1 MPGASPVWT
10 RPPGNLPGV
19 DIDADMHYA
28 AAPDRAFAVLA
39 NPAFQD
45 EKCVQTGALA
55 HEVSITTPGD
65 RTVIDTR
72 RSMPMDSLPDFAR
85 SFLGGRLEVHETQ
98 DWGPAGGDG
107 SRNGRLT
114 VEISGTP
121 MRLGGT
127 LALRPTADGSTVTIR
142 SQLKANL
149 PFIGGKAEEA
159 AAGPI
164 RAAIAKEEQLGGE
177 WLAR

>member
-1 MPGASPVWT
+1 MT
-10 RPPGNLPGV
+10 
-19 DIDADMHYA
+19 
-28 AAPDRAFAVLA
+28 VLA
-39 NPAFQD
+39 DPAFQA
-45 EKCVQTGALA
+45 EKCIQTGALSHA
-55 HEVSITTPGD
+55 VSVISPGD

-85 SFLGGRLEVHETQ
+85 SFLGGKLEVHEVQ
-98 DWGPAGGDG
+98 DWGPEHGDG
-107 SRNGRLT
+107 TRDGVLT
-114 VEISGTP
+114 VDITGTP
-121 MRLGGT
+121 MKLKGT
-127 LALRPTADGSTVTIR
+127 LAMRSDGGEGATVVQIR
-142 SQLKANL
+142 SELKANI

>member
-1 MPGASPVWT
+1 
-10 RPPGNLPGV
+10 V
-19 DIDADMHYA
+19 DIDADMHFA
-28 AAPDRAFAVLA
+28 AAPDQAFAVLA
-39 NPAFQD
+39 DPAFQD
-45 EKCVQTGALA
+45 EKCTQTGALS

-98 DWGPAGGDG
+98 DWGPAAADG
-107 SRNGRLT
+107 SRDGRLG

-121 MRLGGT
+121 MRLSGT
-127 LALRPTADGSTVTIR
+127 LTLRPTSAGSTVAIR